1 MDTGN
6 ITGVIVKMNPLHFNG
21 YSDCLQHAV
30 THEIGHAIGG
40 MGHTDNRHDVM
51 YPNQTHCRYALS
63 VGDVAHVPYDGQSC
77 SVELLRDLSLFIPN
91 FSGYSA
97 LLKYTGTGWKLA
109 EHLPSSGKC
118 STVFELDMNLTFG
131 DIRSISGNYRAQLR
145 YTGNETWVLDYAE

>member
-1 MDTGN
+1 MSTGN
-6 ITGVIVKMNPLHFNG
+6 IAGSVMSFDPVYLLGTP
-21 YSDCLQHAV
+21 DCIQHMV
-30 THEIGHAIGG
+30 THEVGHAIGG
-40 MGHTDNRHDVM
+40 SGHTASPHDVM

-63 VGDVAHVPYDGQSC
+63 VGDVGHVPYDGNTC
-77 SVELLRDLSLFIPN
+77 FVELTKDYSLYIPN
-91 FSGYSA
+91 YKGYAA

-145 YTGNETWVLDYAE
+145 YTGDETWVLDYAE